1 MDKATKRKLT
11 ITIEQWDEDGG
22 TRTST
27 NYKGDRV
34 LLKNIYKDALGFF
47 IHTLDSP
54 EEHFLGLYEHRFG
67 A

>member
-34 LLKNIYKDALGFF
+34 LLKNIYEDALSFF
-47 IHTLDSP
+47 QNTLNLP
-54 EEHFLGLYEHRFG
+54 EKHLVELYEQKFE